1 MINDLSSHHCV
12 PCEGGTAPL
21 TRAEADTYLA
31 AVSAWAYVGGIE
43 KSITRDFE
51 FADFKAAVSFVN
63 KIAEIAESEQHHPDI
78 SLHDYKK
85 VTITLTTHAIGGLSV
100 NDFVIASKIN
110 QIKD

>member
-1 MINDLSSHHCV
+1 MLNLSSHHCV

-21 TRAEADTYLA
+21 TRTEADTYLA
-31 AVSAWAYVGGIE
+31 AVSGWAYVGGIE

-51 FADFKAAVSFVN
+51 FADFKSAVVFVN

-110 QIKD
+110 QIISS